1 MRIFLYHIFL
11 SSFEPFIYA
20 SIYIFARFTSFLF
33 NFDLCFV
40 ISYEKETIGSIDRIQ
55 WQTSD
60 VTKTKKA
67 FTIESRLTGHLLHP
81 LNLVGTLLIRLKIS
95 NCKPLRKIYR
105 YYEFIAKIIIAA
117 IVSF

>member
-20 SIYIFARFTSFLF
+20 SIYIFARFISFLF

-67 FTIESRLTGHLLHP
+67 S
-81 LNLVGTLLIRLKIS
+81 LV
-95 NCKPLRKIYR
+95 YH
-105 YYEFIAKIIIAA
+105 
-117 IVSF
+117 